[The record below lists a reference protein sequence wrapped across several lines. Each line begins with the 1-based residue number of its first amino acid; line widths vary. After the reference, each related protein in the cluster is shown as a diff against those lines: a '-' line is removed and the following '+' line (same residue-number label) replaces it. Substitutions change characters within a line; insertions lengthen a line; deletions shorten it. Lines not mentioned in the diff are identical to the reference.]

1 MKRNELPLFCY
12 TTLRE
17 TGELVLIKRYE
28 KGYFKTDYSSGDRKM
43 NKEMEEFLNRKYGI
57 TPVQKEALHCGS
69 LFGWHHSFTNPQ
81 DYMDKG
87 ILDKTEMISGHIK
100 DPVMSVMYPVKG
112 ILYQYY
118 VAGYK
123 MHYLDLSSL
132 PAGYMGKDAT
142 YVMVPD
148 LIKGVPL
155 MPVRVEKSDNGTY
168 TLDLENGCFTSEK
181 EMNQSYSII
190 ARVQVADVEY
200 VMAENMNAPSR
211 YVIWERTPAN
221 DDGGKKNY
229 YLGNYLDTRE
239 SMIDL
244 FKTRVQNKFQLY
256 QKLKQKV
263 QNEKER

>member
-28 KGYFKTDYSSGDRKM
+28 KGYFKTDYDSGDRKK
-43 NKEMEEFLNRKYGI
+43 NKELEEFLNRKHGI

-69 LFGWHHSFTNPQ
+69 LFGWQGSFTNPQ
-81 DYMDKG
+81 DYMDKAV
-87 ILDKTEMISGHIK
+87 LDKSEMISGHIK

-112 ILYQYY
+112 KLYQYY

-123 MHYLDLSSL
+123 THYLDLSAL

-155 MPVRVEKSDNGTY
+155 IPVRVEKSDNGTY
-168 TLDLENGCFTSEK
+168 ILDLENGCFSSEK
-181 EMNQSYSII
+181 EVNQSYSII

-200 VMAENMNAPSR
+200 VMAENTNAPSR

-221 DDGGKKNY
+221 DKEGKKNY
-229 YLGNYLDTRE
+229 YLGNYLDTSE
-239 SMIDL
+239 SVIDL
-244 FKTRVQNKFQLY
+244 FKARVQNKFQFN
-256 QKLKQKV
+256 QKMKQKT
-263 QNEKER
+263 ESKKER